1 MTRWKA
7 LQAPGHLNTA
17 AMNKTEQAYAATLDA
32 QRHAGEVAWLKFVG
46 VKLRLA
52 DNTFYTPDSAVMLC
66 DGTLE
71 IHEVKGSRQDD
82 ARVEIKIA
90 ADMYPM
96 CFIAVQART
105 RSESGGW
112 TLEVF

>member
-1 MTRWKA
+1 NVA
-7 LQAPGHLNTA
+7 SLSQVAAPAGTGA
-17 AMNKTEQAYAATLDA
+17 AELISVSLDA